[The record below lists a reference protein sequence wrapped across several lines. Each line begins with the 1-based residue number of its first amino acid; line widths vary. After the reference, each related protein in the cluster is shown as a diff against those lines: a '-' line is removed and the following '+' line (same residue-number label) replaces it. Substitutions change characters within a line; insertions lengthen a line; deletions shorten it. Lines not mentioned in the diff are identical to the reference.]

1 MQIVN
6 YIIEHSTEFVSNGG
20 LLCGFLLVFIECFIP
35 MLPLNIFVALNI
47 NAFGMVTS
55 ILTSWIA
62 TCLGSTICYFIFKYL
77 GTKFTEKFLNR
88 KLIKKIRK
96 GLDTFEKITF
106 SELVLLITLPF
117 TPSFLIN
124 ILCGL
129 VKMTKKKFISA
140 LLIGKVFIV
149 VFWGYIGKSFIDS
162 LTDIKSLIF
171 IGIALII
178 AYIISKIV
186 SKKFNME

>member
-1 MQIVN
+1 MHIVS
-6 YIIEHSTEFVSNGG
+6 YIIEHSTDFVSNGG

-47 NAFGMVTS
+47 NSFGIIVGIS
-55 ILTSWIA
+55 ISWVA
-62 TCLGSTICYFIFKYL
+62 TCLGSIICYYIFKYL
-77 GTKFTEKFLNR
+77 DTKFTEKFLNR
-88 KLIKKIRK
+88 KLIVKIRRA
-96 GLDTFEKITF
+96 LHTFEKINF
-106 SELVLLITLPF
+106 SELVLLVTLPF

-140 LLIGKVFIV
+140 LLIGKIFSI

-162 LTDIKSLIF
+162 LTDIKSLVF
-171 IGIALII
+171 IGITLLI
-178 AYIISKIV
+178 AYIISKII

>member
-1 MQIVN
+1 MHIVS
-6 YIIEHSTEFVSNGG
+6 YIIEHSTDFVSNGG

-47 NAFGMVTS
+47 NSFGIIVGIS
-55 ILTSWIA
+55 ISWVA
-62 TCLGSTICYFIFKYL
+62 TCLGSIICYYIFKYL
-77 GTKFTEKFLNR
+77 DTKFTEKFLNR
-88 KLIKKIRK
+88 KLIVKIRRA
-96 GLDTFEKITF
+96 LHSFEKINF
-106 SELVLLITLPF
+106 SELVLLVTLPF

-140 LLIGKVFIV
+140 LLIGKIFSI

-162 LTDIKSLIF
+162 LTDIKSLVF
-171 IGIALII
+171 IGITLLI
-178 AYIISKIV
+178 AYIISKII